1 MKQRILIEGDIYRK
15 LSQESR
21 KVDLTPDE
29 LAEAF
34 LKKQLKIK

>member
-1 MKQRILIEGDIYRK
+1 MKQRILIEQDIYRR

-21 KVDLTPDE
+21 KVDLTTDE

>member
-1 MKQRILIEGDIYRK
+1 MKQRILIESDIYRK

-29 LAEAF
+29 L
-34 LKKQLKIK
+34 LKHF

>member
-1 MKQRILIEGDIYRK
+1 MKQRILIESDIYRK

-29 LAEAF
+29 LAEVF